1 MVVSTLFKF
10 VHEVTVITTAI
21 RHERWKTRRRGAQDL
36 GHPLARLQEAMNK
49 IWQRKDLPLDVRL
62 KLYDNLRRQF
72 ENLFSQSKREDEVSE
87 GVVDEK
93 RAIFPKTPATPTT
106 PVTPRRRSPHRK
118 TPIRR
123 KSTSSS
129 QHADHRHP
137 KTQAFNQHVLPLC
150 HRRGR
155 S

>member
-1 MVVSTLFKF
+1 MRGGRLED
-10 VHEVTVITTAI
+10 EVRKISELEHTSAYTY
-21 RHERWKTRRRGAQDL
+21 
-36 GHPLARLQEAMNK
+36 PLARLQEAMNK

-123 KSTSSS
+123 KSARL
-129 QHADHRHP
+129 QE
-137 KTQAFNQHVLPLC
+137 KKKKEGEEEEKGKKKWVQIKFNRQ
-150 HRRGR
+150 
-155 S
+155 